1 MQNKKTTQKM
11 SSLENDFWYFKWKG
25 VLH

>member
-11 SSLENDFWYFKWKG
+11 SSPEKSFWYFKWKE
-25 VLH
+25 